1 MGSFAQDVSSD
12 AYGGSFGLN
21 DPIGA
26 KCLCLQSVGK
36 EFAIFAIF
44 EYGSGIVDGAP
55 MGIFCPVFVVGNPFL
70 QAGPLSQIHHAG
82 SGILFLLSTDETQPR
97 LCGHRSGSGGI
108 LHRILP
114 ARILQ
119 YNDKQKNGGDQFR
132 TNTAG
137 RFPTTRQGRNM
148 VYLVLPDA
156 SRARMDLPWKRE
168 RSPTPESESRWLLPV
183 STE

>member
-1 MGSFAQDVSSD
+1 MNIILFC
-12 AYGGSFGLN
+12 GGSLLIFLPDFPHVPAVFRELSAVRKSGLRQN
-21 DPIGA
+21 RFAEKVYIP
-26 KCLCLQSVGK
+26 LPLQSHGK
-36 EFAIFAIF
+36 R
-44 EYGSGIVDGAP
+44 SGHP
-55 MGIFCPVFVVGNPFL
+55 
-70 QAGPLSQIHHAG
+70 GPLSQIHHAG

-114 ARILQ
+114 ARIIQ
-119 YNDKQKNGGDQFR
+119 YNDKQKNGGGQFC

-148 VYLVLPDA
+148 VYPVLPDA

-168 RSPTPESESRWLLPV
+168 RSLTPESESRWLLPV
-183 STE
+183 SIE